1 MAMGKSFRVSGVVDR
16 RQGYSLLIEQR
27 GKSEGLLVYSNNSV
41 ARLTSVQLQEVRG
54 EYEQLCDGYAVLGN
68 VSQLEG
74 GGGGG
79 LHHLLV
85 ATQILSVGRLG
96 QSEVYRVTQ
105 VRSLSLRGQPGD
117 SEKVAEVVRL
127 LAGGSAYFS
136 WASHGQ
142 PVDLSR
148 RAGGPGEGPE
158 LGFLWSRLLHLPY
171 SRAGVADWLVRLI
184 MGSVEIRTVYVGATQ
199 LRAALISR
207 LSGGRAGTRYNSRG
221 LDDEGNTAN
230 FVETEQL
237 LLTDSAASS
246 FVQVRGSVPLFW
258 EQPGLNVGSHKV
270 KMSRGPDLTQA
281 AFDRHFDGLS
291 RDYSG
296 VIILNLLGVNLVGS
310 KEGEA
315 NLSNAYQ
322 EQQRSSRYH
331 GGKIK
336 HVLWDF
342 HAEGGSKNLEK
353 LWSKIKDD
361 VETFGHFS
369 TVKSSVQTGVIRTN
383 CMDCLDRS
391 NATQAWIA
399 GRMLDSQLAALG
411 IELKETTAG
420 RLSDMYGQ
428 MWLSN
433 GNSLSKIYAGTA
445 ALSQGGSKLLD
456 GARSAARTIQN
467 NLLDKHKQ
475 EAFDLILL
483 GAGRQTDFRDRARLL
498 LPRELLHGNISSL
511 LEVLSNDN
519 NLRSPALPAAE
530 CVSAVER
537 LHRGGASEGR
547 GRELQHQ
554 RWQTLQVCRI

>member
-1 MAMGKSFRVSGVVDR
+1 MAMGKSYRVSGVVDR
-16 RQGYSLLIEQR
+16 RNGYSLLIEQR
-27 GKSEGLLVYSNNSV
+27 GNSEGLLVYSNNSV
-41 ARLTSVQLQEVRG
+41 ARLNSDQLQEVKA
-54 EYEQLCDGYAVLGN
+54 EYEQLCDGYALLGT
-68 VSQLEG
+68 VSHLEG
-74 GGGGG
+74 GGS

-85 ATQILSVGRLG
+85 ATQILSVGRLD
-96 QSEVYRVTQ
+96 QSDVYRVTQ
-105 VRSLSLRGQPGD
+105 VRSFSLRGQTGD
-117 SEKVAEVVRL
+117 SEKVVEVVRL

-136 WASHGQ
+136 WSSQGQ

-148 RAGGPGEGPE
+148 RQGGPGEGPE
-158 LGFLWSRLLHLPY
+158 VGFLWSRLLHLPF
-171 SRAGVADWLVRLI
+171 SRAGVGRWVVGLI
-184 MGSVEIRTVYVGATQ
+184 MGSIEMRTVYVGATQ

-207 LSGGRAGTRYNSRG
+207 LSCGRAGTRYNSRG
-221 LDDEGNTAN
+221 VDDEGNTAN

-237 LLTDSAASS
+237 LLTDSATSS

-281 AFDRHFDGLS
+281 AFDKHFGQLC

-296 VIILNLLGVNLVGS
+296 VMILNLLGVNMVGS

-315 NLSNAYQ
+315 NLSTAYQ
-322 EQQRSSRYH
+322 EQQRSSKYH
-331 GGKIK
+331 GGNMK

-342 HAEGGSKNLEK
+342 HAEGGTKNLDK
-353 LWSKIKDD
+353 LWSKIKDE
-361 VETFGHFS
+361 VEMFGHFS
-369 TVKSSVQTGVIRTN
+369 SVTGCQQSGVIRTN

-391 NATQAWIA
+391 NATQFGIA
-399 GRMLDSQLAALG
+399 DRMLDTQLASLG
-411 IELKETTAG
+411 IDVKESTAG
-420 RLSDMYGQ
+420 RLRDMFAQ

-433 GNSLSKIYAGTA
+433 GNSLSKIYAGTG

-498 LPRELLHGNISSL
+498 LPRELFHGDISLIKQS
-511 LEVLSNDN
+511 
-519 NLRSPALPAAE
+519 
-530 CVSAVER
+530 
-537 LHRGGASEGR
+537 
-547 GRELQHQ
+547 
-554 RWQTLQVCRI
+554 W